1 MWHYYLIVGYL
12 SSSKNGNKIYG
23 FKILDLKNRFTFD
36 VDLYE
41 ASQLDIRGVPRDFLE
56 FIREKDYLKLSNLD
70 NLYLGNK
77 SYYLGTLPVYVP
89 SINLDSRYHKGARV
103 SFNISKATETNGLS
117 AVISLD
123 DLSIS
128 YEYCWYD
135 INTLKDCTYNRDY
148 SSDIEVDKGFID
160 CLWDKPEIDIKEN
173 YTRVGNLATVN
184 LRNCKD
190 NSIILDSRCKYI
202 IHSDGSYLDF
212 KDKELVVP
220 RECEMFRLHYCE
232 GIYGVKFKFSKDSVA
247 IVDFCKDIFD
257 FKYSDLFKE
266 YCKDLMVK
274 LNLDKESA
282 LRKASI
288 IYKVAKE
295 AVKELSLDSSNSYK
309 ALEILKGIGLNIEL
323 Y

>member
-12 SSSKNGNKIYG
+12 SSSKNGNKING
-23 FKILDLKNRFTFD
+23 FKILDLKNSFTFD

-41 ASQLDIRGVPRDFLE
+41 VSQLDIRGVPDGFLE
-56 FIREKDYLKLSNLD
+56 FVSEKDYLKLSNLN

-89 SINLDSRYHKGARV
+89 SIDLDSRYHKGARV
-103 SFNISKATETNGLS
+103 SFNISKATNVDGLY
-117 AVISLD
+117 AVISLG

-135 INTLKDCTYNRDY
+135 INTLKDCTYNRYY
-148 SSDIEVDKGFID
+148 SSDIEADKGFID
-160 CLWDKPEIDIKEN
+160 CLWNKPEIDTKAN
-173 YTRVGNLATVN
+173 YTRVGSLTAVN
-184 LRNCKD
+184 LRNCKSS
-190 NSIILDSRCKYI
+190 SIALDSRCKYI

-220 RECEMFRLHYCE
+220 RECEIFRLHYCE
-232 GIYGVKFKFSKDSVA
+232 GICGVKFKFSKDSVA
-247 IVDFCKDIFD
+247 LVDFCKDIFG

-266 YCKDLMVK
+266 YCKDLMIK

-282 LRKASI
+282 LRKASVV
-288 IYKVAKE
+288 YKLAKE
-295 AVKELSLDSSNSYK
+295 AVKELSLDSSNSYT
-309 ALEILKGIGLNIEL
+309 ALEILKGIGLNIEV

>member
-23 FKILDLKNRFTFD
+23 FKVLDLKNRLKFD

-41 ASQLDIRGVPRDFLE
+41 ASQMEIRGVPNGFLE
-56 FIREKDYLKLSNLD
+56 FIRDKDYLKLSILD

-89 SINLDSRYHKGARV
+89 SIELNSDCNSVRV
-103 SFNISKATETNGLS
+103 AFNISKVTKVDGLY
-117 AVISLD
+117 AVISLNN
-123 DLSIS
+123 LSIS

-135 INTLKDCTYNRDY
+135 INTLEDCTYNGDY
-148 SSDIEVDKGFID
+148 SSDIEVDKEFID
-160 CLWDKPEIDIKEN
+160 CLWGKPEIDIKDN

-190 NSIILDSRCKYI
+190 DSIILDSKCKYI
-202 IHSDGSYLDF
+202 VGSDGSYLDF
-212 KDKELVVP
+212 KGKELVLL
-220 RECEMFRLHYCE
+220 RECEMIRLHYCE
-232 GIYGVKFKFSKDSVA
+232 GIYGVKFRFSSDSLA
-247 IVDFCKDIFD
+247 IIDFCKDIFN
-257 FKYSDLFKE
+257 FKYSGLFKE
-266 YCKDLMVK
+266 YCSNLREKDELS
-274 LNLDKESA
+274 KEDA

-288 IYKVAKE
+288 VYRLANEASKGLRIDKE
-295 AVKELSLDSSNSYK
+295 DIRK
-309 ALEILKGIGLNIEL
+309 ALEILKGIGLNIEV

>member
-12 SSSKNGNKIYG
+12 SCSKNRNKING

-36 VDLYE
+36 VDLFE
-41 ASQLDIRGVPRDFLE
+41 ASQMEIMGVPNGFLE
-56 FIREKDYLKLSNLD
+56 FIREKDYLKLSILD

-89 SINLDSRYHKGARV
+89 RIGSDSGCDSARV
-103 SFNISKATETNGLS
+103 AFNISKVIRVDGLY
-117 AVISLD
+117 AVINLN

-135 INTLKDCTYNRDY
+135 INTLEDCTYNGDY
-148 SSDIEVDKGFID
+148 SSDIEVDKEFID
-160 CLWDKPEIDIKEN
+160 CLWDRPEIDIKAN
-173 YTRVGNLATVN
+173 YTRVGNLVAVN

-190 NSIILDSRCKYI
+190 DSIILDSRCKYI
-202 IHSDGSYLDF
+202 VYADGGYLDF

-232 GIYGVKFKFSKDSVA
+232 GIYGVKFRFSSDSLA

-257 FKYSDLFKE
+257 FKYSGLFKE
-266 YCKDLMVK
+266 YCSNLREKNGLSKEDALRKSSVVYRLANEASK
-274 LNLDKESA
+274 GLKLDKED
-282 LRKASI
+282 I
-288 IYKVAKE
+288 G
-295 AVKELSLDSSNSYK
+295 D
-309 ALEILKGIGLNIEL
+309 ALEILEGIGLNIEV

>member
-12 SSSKNGNKIYG
+12 SSSKNGNKING

-41 ASQLDIRGVPRDFLE
+41 ASQLDIKGLPDGLLE
-56 FIREKDYLKLSNLD
+56 FIREKEYLKLSTLD
-70 NLYLGNK
+70 TLYSGSK

-89 SINLDSRYHKGARV
+89 SIELDNKCNSIRIA
-103 SFNISKATETNGLS
+103 FNVSKATKVDGLY
-117 AVISLD
+117 AVINLN

-128 YEYCWYD
+128 YKYCWYD
-135 INTLKDCTYNRDY
+135 VDTLEYCMYNRDY
-148 SSDIEVDKGFID
+148 DSSFDVDEEFID
-160 CLWDKPEIDIKEN
+160 CLWDKPEIEIKSN
-173 YTRVGNLATVN
+173 YTRVGSLVAVN

-190 NSIILDSRCKYI
+190 DNIVLDSKCKYI
-202 IHSDGSYLDF
+202 IHSDDSYLDF
-212 KDKELVVP
+212 KGKELVVP
-220 RECEMFRLHYCE
+220 RECEIIRLHYCE
-232 GIYGVKFKFSKDSVA
+232 GIYGVKFKFSKDSIA
-247 IVDFCKDIFD
+247 LVDFCKDIFD

-282 LRKASI
+282 LRKASV
-288 IYKVAKE
+288 IYKLAKE
-295 AVKELSLDSSNSYK
+295 AVKELELDSSNSYK
-309 ALEILKGIGLNIEL
+309 ALEILKGIGLNIDV

>member
-12 SSSKNGNKIYG
+12 SGSKNRNKING

-41 ASQLDIRGVPRDFLE
+41 ASQMEIRGVPNGFLE
-56 FIREKDYLKLSNLD
+56 FIREKDYLKLSNFD

-89 SINLDSRYHKGARV
+89 SIDLDSDCNCVRV
-103 SFNISKATETNGLS
+103 VFNISKATNVDGLHT
-117 AVISLD
+117 VINLNN
-123 DLSIS
+123 LSIS

-135 INTLKDCTYNRDY
+135 INTLEDCTYNGDY
-148 SSDIEVDKGFID
+148 SSDMEVDKEFVD
-160 CLWDKPEIDIKEN
+160 CLWGKPEIDIKAN

-190 NSIILDSRCKYI
+190 DSIILDSKCKYI
-202 IHSDGSYLDF
+202 VGSDGSYLDF
-212 KDKELVVP
+212 KGKELVVP
-220 RECEMFRLHYCE
+220 RECEMIRLHYCE
-232 GIYGVKFKFSKDSVA
+232 GIYGVKFRFSSDSLA
-247 IVDFCKDIFD
+247 IIDFCKDIFD
-257 FKYSDLFKE
+257 FKYSGLFKE
-266 YCKDLMVK
+266 YRSNLREKDGLS
-274 LNLDKESA
+274 KEDA

-288 IYKVAKE
+288 VYKLANE
-295 AVKELSLDSSNSYK
+295 ASKELKLDKEDIRK
-309 ALEILKGIGLNIEL
+309 ALDILKGIGLNIKV

>member
-1 MWHYYLIVGYL
+1 MWHYYLLVGYL
-12 SSSKNGNKIYG
+12 SSSKNGNKING

-41 ASQLDIRGVPRDFLE
+41 ASQLDIKGSPDGLLE
-56 FIREKDYLKLSNLD
+56 FISEKDYLKLSNLD

-103 SFNISKATETNGLS
+103 SFNISKATEVNGLY

-148 SSDIEVDKGFID
+148 SSDIEADKDFVD

-173 YTRVGNLATVN
+173 YTRVGSLTAVN

-190 NSIILDSRCKYI
+190 DSITLDRKCKYI

-247 IVDFCKDIFD
+247 LVDFCKDIFD

-288 IYKVAKE
+288 VYKLAKD
-295 AVKELSLDSSNSYK
+295 AVKELELDSSNSYK